1 MIRSIAPDGRPDLG
15 GVFQPIDRPR
25 VLERLAAAAQYRIAT
40 IIAPAG
46 FGKSVAVRQFLA
58 TVPSSVIYD
67 VPSEATALVPFVRGF
82 AEALEVV
89 GPGLRRS
96 LATALEGIR
105 DTATPGRDLATW
117 AATHVRTAST
127 LIVIDDL
134 HVGETDPEISKFLVA
149 LVDRTRDGPRWLFV
163 SRSPLQLPIASW
175 LAYGESDLVVDA
187 VDLRFDLDE
196 AKRSARSTRIA
207 VRDDELTAILEL
219 TDGWPA
225 ALAFALRTST
235 RASDLRAVSAGTR
248 EMVYRYLAEQVWNS
262 LDGTIRDFLRM
273 AAFLPRLEVKL
284 AVAAGFDDARSIIE
298 TLRERVAFI
307 TVLGPNVYKL
317 HDLFRDFVER
327 QVALEGDDALRQARI
342 RAGRVLEAVHL
353 EGTALERYI
362 DAGAESDVE
371 RVLVCVNFALLE
383 RGHTD
388 TVERALRAI
397 PPPRLAGS
405 AEILGVRAALEESH
419 GRVEQAAKWYA
430 ASIERAADF
439 DFRVKV
445 IARYGIFM
453 QQRGRIDAIGLL
465 EELLEHDKIDVTQ
478 RAHVLSI
485 LAATYAAAGR
495 MVESRDAIR
504 LALEIADYGD
514 DELRARTFSRAAAV
528 AFYDSDEQA
537 LESHSRE
544 GIRLATEIGAFGLAA
559 RMCGTLCAMHASAG
573 RVPGAVWFATQAAAN
588 AEKAGDPYMRAFGL
602 RVLMQQEAERG
613 NAERLTEIERE
624 LASISYRGPVAFYG
638 LLFGRIISLGWQG
651 RFLEAKSVATAAG
664 ESELL
669 PPQNRVKLALLA
681 IVAAAAGEAAA
692 ASSALAE
699 YEAAVA
705 RDADPNP
712 MFDRPRALA
721 ERFAILAT
729 ALIGKNTAAHRMLR
743 AIRYRRAD
751 LASFDAVLNGLQDRA
766 PDAVEGA
773 LREMRLA
780 SQAGLAQFIEA
791 VSAPPREDAGLE
803 NREGLTAAEVQV
815 LRSMALGLT
824 NQAIADEQ
832 HRTVNTVRTHVSA
845 ILRKLGA
852 ASRGEAVALARRK
865 EIV

>member
-1 MIRSIAPDGRPDLG
+1 
-15 GVFQPIDRPR
+15 
-25 VLERLAAAAQYRIAT
+25 
-40 IIAPAG
+40 
-46 FGKSVAVRQFLA
+46 LA
-58 TVPSSVIYD
+58 TVPSSVVYD
-67 VPSEATALVPFVRGF
+67 VASDATTLLPFVRGF
-82 AEALEVV
+82 AEALEGVA
-89 GPGLRRS
+89 PGLRRS
-96 LATALEGIR
+96 LATALDGIR
-105 DTATPGRDLATW
+105 DSATPGRDIASW
-117 AATHVRTAST
+117 AATHVRTATT

-149 LVDRTRDGPRWLFV
+149 LVDRTREGPRWLFV

-207 VRDDELTAILEL
+207 VREDELTAILEL

-317 HDLFRDFVER
+317 HALFRDFVER

-353 EGTALERYI
+353 QGTALERYI
-362 DAGAESDVE
+362 DAGSDADVE
-371 RVLVCVNFALLE
+371 RVLVSANFSLLE

-397 PPPRLAGS
+397 PPPRLVGS

-419 GRVEQAAKWYA
+419 GRIEQAAKWYA
-430 ASIERAADF
+430 AAIQRATDF

-445 IARYGIFM
+445 IARYGLFM
-453 QQRGRIDAIGLL
+453 QHRGRTDAIRLL
-465 EELLEHDKIDVTQ
+465 EELLESEEIDSSQ
-478 RAHVLSI
+478 RAHALGI
-485 LAATYAAAGR
+485 LAITYATAGR
-495 MVESRDAIR
+495 LEDSREAIR

-514 DELRARTFSRAAAV
+514 DELRARTFSRAAGF
-528 AFYDSDEQA
+528 AFYDSDDAA
-537 LESHSRE
+537 LESYSRE

-559 RMCGTLCAMHASAG
+559 RMCGTLCAMHAAAG
-573 RVPGAVWFATQAAAN
+573 RAPGAVWFATQAVTN

-602 RVLMQQEAERG
+602 RMLMLQEAERG
-613 NAERLTEIERE
+613 NADRLAEIEHD
-624 LASISYRGPVAFYG
+624 LAALSYRGPVALYG
-638 LLFGRIISLGWQG
+638 LVFGRMISLGWQG
-651 RFLEAKSVATAAG
+651 RFQEAKSVATVAA
-664 ESELL
+664 EAELV
-669 PPQNRVKLALLA
+669 PSQNRVRLALLA
-681 IVAAAAGEAAA
+681 VVSAAAGDAAA
-692 ASSALAE
+692 ASSALAAYDAISE
-699 YEAAVA
+699 P
-705 RDADPNP
+705 DADANP
-712 MFDRPRALA
+712 LFDRPRALA

-766 PDAVEGA
+766 PDAVEGG
-773 LREMRLA
+773 LRDMRLA
-780 SQAGLAQFIEA
+780 GQAGFAQFIEA
-791 VSAPPREDAGLE
+791 VSPERRAQERTDDGES
-803 NREGLTAAEVQV
+803 LTAAEAQV

-832 HRTVNTVRTHVSA
+832 KRTVNTVRTHVSA

-865 EIV
+865 ELV